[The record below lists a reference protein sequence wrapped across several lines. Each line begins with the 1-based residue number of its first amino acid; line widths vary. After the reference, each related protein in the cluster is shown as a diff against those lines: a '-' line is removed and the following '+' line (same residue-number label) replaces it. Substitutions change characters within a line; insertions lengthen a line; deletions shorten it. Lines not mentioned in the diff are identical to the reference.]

1 MRSPGAAGL
10 TVRLTSLMALALK
23 LCPQSSSL
31 IAVTLRVE
39 TPLDVHLSERC
50 HQRLLAALVALKY
63 PLAGLGIYICCLIFY
78 LKPEPL
84 GEQRSQGKAAALR

>member
-1 MRSPGAAGL
+1 MRLQNMSARHDEYMRCEGEAWLNHLIRCTRTPARESTMRSPVAAGL

-39 TPLDVHLSERC
+39 IPWM
-50 HQRLLAALVALKY
+50 
-63 PLAGLGIYICCLIFY
+63 YI
-78 LKPEPL
+78 
-84 GEQRSQGKAAALR
+84 